1 MVRPKSYHSICNE
14 SENTLSTVRSHPGT
28 LVEDTSRV
36 TLRWITRPLSVLIL
50 ASCVLICAG
59 CDLKPKPVSG
69 TDVSPIQL
77 RSHSEREQPKPQRQQ
92 PKPPTTV
99 AKPAPV
105 QPAEQ
110 PPLPP
115 GITPIG
121 KSKPRD
127 ELVQMTAIDL
137 PQPPVQQM
145 EPAKPVQQAEP
156 AQPIQQTEPAQP
168 PLQQEAVP
176 SAVEPTPPVEDAQ
189 KPEQLQTPADNV
201 DMPLLSK
208 PGMADQLVSVNFDNV
223 DIRVVLKTV
232 GEITGINFIPHQS
245 VTGTVTV
252 MSPTPI
258 RLGDIYA
265 FLQSILDVYGYAAV
279 ETDNAVKI
287 VPKAD
292 AAKNYVQ
299 VRIGA
304 DPEYIPRNDAIIT
317 QIIPLKYA
325 DATEV
330 SQLIQPILPT
340 GAQMSVYART
350 NSIMVTDTS
359 ANIHHVAQVIGRLDV
374 VGSKDK
380 ATLLPLTHASA
391 RVVSEQ
397 IMGILE
403 RTKGGSAQAGRPRP
417 TPTSDQGPNILPDDR
432 TNSLIII
439 AGEQE
444 IEMITHLA
452 KQLDIERPT
461 GTNNV
466 HVVYLKNA
474 DANEVAQS
482 LEAALVSMKLT
493 AAANTTQQIQVT
505 ADKSTNSLIVVAPR
519 QDFEVISE
527 IIDKLDTVR
536 EQVFVEM
543 QIMEIS
549 EEALQEIGVDWATL
563 DEAVAGSVRGFGMT
577 NLGPRLNSPL
587 TGGNGEG
594 LFVGAWKGGAG
605 GVQIGAILQALKKES
620 GVNILSTPQILTSNH
635 RKAVIIVGENRPF
648 VTQSRITESVDPVTP
663 TVIQGFEYKDV
674 GITLEV
680 TPHVS
685 QAGLIRMEI
694 SSEFTKLIEDVA
706 ASSLNTPV
714 TAKRT
719 AKTVVTMGSG
729 ATVVIGGLI
738 RDDKTRVTK
747 KVPLLG
753 DIPVLGA
760 LFTSQRDRTQKTN
773 LLMFIT
779 PHIMTTQEQLEEI
792 TNTKR
797 EQMMPG
803 FEGTE

>member
-1 MVRPKSYHSICNE
+1 MAC
-14 SENTLSTVRSHPGT
+14 T
-28 LVEDTSRV
+28 
-36 TLRWITRPLSVLIL
+36 
-50 ASCVLICAG
+50 G
-59 CDLKPKPVSG
+59 CGIRPKPVSG

-77 RSHSEREQPKPQRQQ
+77 RTPSEQ
-92 PKPPTTV
+92 KPPDAQTPV
-99 AKPAPV
+99 VEPARV
-105 QPAEQ
+105 QPARQ
-110 PPLPP
+110 SSLPP
-115 GITPIG
+115 GIVPVG
-121 KSKPRD
+121 GSKPRD
-127 ELVQMTAIDL
+127 DVLQMTAMDL
-137 PQPPVQQM
+137 SQRPVQRV
-145 EPAKPVQQAEP
+145 EPPKPV
-156 AQPIQQTEPAQP
+156 QP
-168 PLQQEAVP
+168 PLQQDASVP
-176 SAVEPTPPVEDAQ
+176 AVEAAKPVEAQ
-189 KPEQLQTPADNV
+189 PLQVQTGDV
-201 DMPLLSK
+201 EMPLLKK

-223 DIRVVLKTV
+223 DIRTVLKTV

-287 VPKAD
+287 IPKAD

-304 DPEYIPRNDAIIT
+304 DPQYIPRNDAIIT

-330 SQLIQPILPT
+330 SQLIQPILAG
-340 GAQMSVYART
+340 GAQMAVYPRT

-374 VGSKDK
+374 VGSKEK
-380 ATLLPLTHASA
+380 AVLLPLTHASA

-397 IMGILE
+397 IMGMLE
-403 RTKGGSAQAGRPRP
+403 RTRGGSSQAGRPRP
-417 TPTSDQGPNILPDDR
+417 AQAPGQGANILPDDR
-432 TNSLIII
+432 TNSLIIV
-439 AGEQE
+439 AGEQD
-444 IEMITHLA
+444 IEMITQLA

-466 HVVYLKNA
+466 RVVYLKNA
-474 DANEVAQS
+474 DANEVARS
-482 LEAALVSMKLT
+482 LESALTSMKLT
-493 AAANTTQQIQVT
+493 STSNGTQQIQVT
-505 ADKSTNSLIVVAPR
+505 ADKSTNSLIVVAPP

-527 IIDKLDTVR
+527 ITDKLDTVR

-543 QIMEIS
+543 QIMEVT

-563 DEAVAGSVRGFGMT
+563 DEAVADSIRGFGVT
-577 NLGPRLNSPL
+577 NLGPRTSFLNG
-587 TGGNGEG
+587 TAEG
-594 LFVGAWKGGAG
+594 LSVGAWKGAG
-605 GVQIGAILQALKKES
+605 SNVRIGAILQALKKES

-635 RKAVIIVGENRPF
+635 RKAIIIVGENRPF
-648 VTQSRITESVDPVTP
+648 VTQSRITEGVDPITP
-663 TVIQGFEYKDV
+663 TVIQGFEYRDV
-674 GITLEV
+674 GITLEI

-685 QAGLIRMEI
+685 QGGLIRLEI

-706 ASSLNTPV
+706 TQSLNTPV

-719 AKTVVTMGSG
+719 AKTAVTMSSG

-738 RDDKTRVTK
+738 RDDKIHTTK

-753 DIPVLGA
+753 DLPLIGA
-760 LFTSQRDRTQKTN
+760 LFQSQRDRTQKTN
-773 LLMFIT
+773 LLIFIT
-779 PHIMTTQEQLEEI
+779 PHVMTSQEQLEQI

-797 EQMMPG
+797 EQMMPE

>member
-1 MVRPKSYHSICNE
+1 MSLIHR
-14 SENTLSTVRSHPGT
+14 HPET
-28 LVEDTSRV
+28 LVGSTSEV
-36 TLRWITRPLSVLIL
+36 LLRAVTRPWSVLTLVSCIL
-50 ASCVLICAG
+50 VLFWAG
-59 CDLKPKPVSG
+59 CDVPSKPVSG

-77 RSHSEREQPKPQRQQ
+77 RRRPKPEQPETKP
-92 PKPPTTV
+92 V
-99 AKPAPV
+99 VSEPAPV
-105 QPAEQ
+105 APAKEQ
-110 PPLPP
+110 VLPP
-115 GITPIG
+115 ASTPVVR
-121 KSKPRD
+121 SKPRD
-127 ELVQMTAIDL
+127 ETLQMSSMDL
-137 PQPPVQQM
+137 PQRPMRQVESP
-145 EPAKPVQQAEP
+145 KPVAPPRQPELTPPPAEP
-156 AQPIQQTEPAQP
+156 TQAAQGMQTGQEPQAQSSTG
-168 PLQQEAVP
+168 QVA
-176 SAVEPTPPVEDAQ
+176 SPVLM
-189 KPEQLQTPADNV
+189 KPET
-201 DMPLLSK
+201 
-208 PGMADQLVSVNFDNV
+208 ADQMVSVNFENV
-223 DIRVVLKTV
+223 DIRTVLKTV

-258 RLGDIYA
+258 RLGDLYA

-304 DPEYIPRNDAIIT
+304 DPAYMPRNDAIIT

-330 SQLIQPILPT
+330 SQIIQPTLAT
-340 GAQMSVYART
+340 GAQMSVYPRT

-359 ANIHHVAQVIGRLDV
+359 ANIHHIAQIISRLDLP
-374 VGSKDK
+374 GCKEK
-380 ATLLPLTHASA
+380 AVLLPLVHASA
-391 RVVSEQ
+391 KIVSEQ

-403 RTKGGSAQAGRPRP
+403 RTKGGPAQAARPRP
-417 TPTSDQGPNILPDDR
+417 VAAADQGPNVLADER

-439 AGEQE
+439 ANEHD
-444 IEMITHLA
+444 IEMITQLA
-452 KQLDIERPT
+452 KQIDIERPL

-474 DANEVAQS
+474 DANEVAPS
-482 LEAALVSMKLT
+482 LEKALASMRLT
-493 AAANTTQQIQVT
+493 TVANATQQMQIN
-505 ADKSTNSLIVVAPR
+505 ADRSTNSLIIVASP

-527 IIDKLDTVR
+527 IIDKLDIVR
-536 EQVFVEM
+536 EQVLVEM
-543 QIMEIS
+543 QIMEIT

-563 DEAVAGSVRGFGMT
+563 DEAVASSIRGFGMT
-577 NLGPRLNSPL
+577 NLGPRINSPL
-587 TGGNGEG
+587 MGGAGEG
-594 LFVGAWKGGAG
+594 LFLGAWRGGG
-605 GVQIGAILQALKKES
+605 DDVRIGAILQALRKES
-620 GVNILSTPQILTSNH
+620 GVNILSTPQVLTSNH
-635 RKAVIIVGENRPF
+635 RKATIVVGENRPF
-648 VTQSRITESVDPVTP
+648 ITQSRITEGADPITP

-685 QAGLIRMEI
+685 QGLIRLEVN
-694 SSEFTKLIEDVA
+694 SEFTKLIEDVA
-706 ASSLNTPV
+706 TQSLNTPV

-753 DIPVLGA
+753 DIPLLGV

-773 LLMFIT
+773 LLIFIT
-779 PHIMTTQEQLEEI
+779 PHIMTTQEQLEQI
-792 TNTKR
+792 TNIKR
-797 EQMMPG
+797 EQMKAAS
-803 FEGTE
+803 EGKD